1 MDKKLVV
8 GNWKMNLL
16 REEALELSG
25 AIVSLLGEDY
35 DACQVV
41 LVPPYTVLDVVR
53 RGISGSNID
62 LGAQNVFSRMS
73 GAFTGEVSAP
83 MLLDAVCSWAIVGHS
98 ERRHIIGETDEQI
111 REKLLL
117 SISCGLKVILC
128 VGETEVQR
136 EEAIRESED
145 ISTRKEK
152 LFSPIKTQI
161 KNALHD
167 LDEER
172 ISEDI
177 VIAYEPVWAIGTGKN
192 ATSSEI
198 AEIHGYIRELLTEM
212 FPRLG
217 DSVKILYG
225 GSVKTGNI
233 EEIMSV
239 DEVDGVLVGGESL
252 SADSF
257 FRIIKSVG
265 V

>member
-25 AIVSLLGEDY
+25 EIVGLLGEGY
-35 DACQVV
+35 DACGVV
-41 LVPPYTVLDVVR
+41 LVPPYTVLDVVGKR
-53 RGISGSNID
+53 VSGSNID
-62 LGAQNVFSRMS
+62 LGAQNVSGRIS
-73 GAFTGEVSAP
+73 GAFTGEISAP
-83 MLLDAVCSWAIVGHS
+83 MLLDAGCNWVIIGHS
-98 ERRHIIGETDEQI
+98 ERRHILGETDDQV

-136 EEAIRESED
+136 EEAVRGSED
-145 ISTRKEK
+145 VSTRKEL
-152 LFSPIKTQI
+152 LFSPIKVQI
-161 KNALHD
+161 ENALRG

-172 ISEDI
+172 ISD
-177 VIAYEPVWAIGTGKN
+177 VVMAYEPVWAIGTGKN

-198 AEIHGYIRELLTEM
+198 AEIHGYMRELLTGM
-212 FPRLG
+212 FPRSG
-217 DSVKILYG
+217 SGVKILYG

-265 V
+265 G

>member
-1 MDKKLVV
+1 MSKKLVV

-35 DACQVV
+35 NASKVV
-41 LVPPYTVLDVVR
+41 LVPPYTVLDVVSR
-53 RGISGSNID
+53 RISGSNID
-62 LGAQNVFSRMS
+62 LGAQNVFGRIS

-83 MLLDAVCSWAIVGHS
+83 MLLDAGCNWVIIGHS
-98 ERRHIIGETDEQI
+98 ERRHILGETDEQI

-117 SISCGLKVILC
+117 SISYGLKIILC

-136 EEAIRESED
+136 EEAIRGSED
-145 ISTRKEK
+145 VSTRKEL
-152 LFSPIKTQI
+152 LFSPIKIQI
-161 KNALHD
+161 ENTLHD
-167 LDEER
+167 LDEEQ
-172 ISEDI
+172 ISDV

-212 FPRLG
+212 FPCLG
-217 DSVKILYG
+217 NSVKILYG

-233 EEIMSV
+233 KGIMSV
-239 DEVDGVLVGGESL
+239 DKVHGVLVGGASL

-265 V
+265 G

>member
-25 AIVSLLGEDY
+25 AVVSLLGEDY

-41 LVPPYTVLDVVR
+41 LVPPYTVLDVVGR
-53 RGISGSNID
+53 RISGSNID
-62 LGAQNVFSRMS
+62 LGAQNVFGRIS
-73 GAFTGEVSAP
+73 GAFTGEISAP
-83 MLLDAVCSWAIVGHS
+83 MLLDAGCHWAIVGHS
-98 ERRHIIGETDEQI
+98 ERRHILGETDEQV

-128 VGETEVQR
+128 VGETEIQR
-136 EEAIRESED
+136 EEAVRGSED
-145 ISTRKEK
+145 ISTRKQL
-152 LFSPIKTQI
+152 LFSPIKVQI
-161 KNALHD
+161 ENALHD

-172 ISEDI
+172 ISDI

-217 DSVKILYG
+217 NSVKILYG

-233 EEIMSV
+233 EGIMSV
-239 DEVDGVLVGGESL
+239 DEVDGVLVGGASL

-257 FRIIKSVG
+257 FRIVKSVG
-265 V
+265 G

>member
-41 LVPPYTVLDVVR
+41 LVPPYTVLDVVNR
-53 RGISGSNID
+53 RISGSNID
-62 LGAQNVFSRMS
+62 LGAQNVFGRIS
-73 GAFTGEVSAP
+73 GAFTGEISAP
-83 MLLDAVCSWAIVGHS
+83 MLLDAGCNWAIIGHS
-98 ERRHIIGETDEQI
+98 ERRHILGETDEQI

-117 SISCGLKVILC
+117 SISCGLKIILC

-136 EEAIRESED
+136 EEAICGSED
-145 ISTRKEK
+145 ISTRKEL
-152 LFSPIKTQI
+152 LFSPIKVQI
-161 KNALHD
+161 ENALHS
-167 LDEER
+167 LDEEQ
-172 ISEDI
+172 ISDV

-217 DSVKILYG
+217 NSVKILYG

-233 EEIMSV
+233 EGIMSV
-239 DEVDGVLVGGESL
+239 DEVDGVLVGGASL

-265 V
+265 G

>member
-8 GNWKMNLL
+8 GNWKMNVL
-16 REEALELSG
+16 REEALELSD
-25 AIVSLLGEDY
+25 AIVSMLGEDY
-35 DACQVV
+35 DASEVV
-41 LVPPYTVLDVVR
+41 LVPPYTVLDVVSR
-53 RGISGSNID
+53 RTSGSNID
-62 LGAQNVFSRMS
+62 LGAQNVFGRIS
-73 GAFTGEVSAP
+73 GAFTGEISAP
-83 MLLDAVCSWAIVGHS
+83 MLLDAGCNWAIVGHS
-98 ERRHIIGETDEQI
+98 ERRHILGETDEQI

-117 SISCGLKVILC
+117 STSCGLKIILC
-128 VGETEVQR
+128 VGETEDQR
-136 EEAIRESED
+136 EEAIGGSKD
-145 ISTRKEK
+145 VSARKEL
-152 LFSPIKTQI
+152 LFLPIKIQI
-161 KNALHD
+161 ENALHG
-167 LDEER
+167 LGEER
-172 ISEDI
+172 ISDV

-198 AEIHGYIRELLTEM
+198 AEIHGYIRELLTGM

>member
-35 DACQVV
+35 NACQVV
-41 LVPPYTVLDVVR
+41 LVPPYTVLDVVSR
-53 RGISGSNID
+53 CISGSNID
-62 LGAQNVFSRMS
+62 LGAQNVFGRIS
-73 GAFTGEVSAP
+73 GAFTGEISAP
-83 MLLDAVCSWAIVGHS
+83 MLLDAGCHWAIVGHS
-98 ERRHIIGETDEQI
+98 ERRHILGETDEQI

-117 SISCGLKVILC
+117 SISCGLKIILC

-136 EEAIRESED
+136 EEAICGSED
-145 ISTRKEK
+145 VSTRKEL
-152 LFSPIKTQI
+152 LFSPIKVQI
-161 KNALHD
+161 ENALHD
-167 LDEER
+167 LEEEQ
-172 ISEDI
+172 ISDV

-212 FPRLG
+212 FPRSG
-217 DSVKILYG
+217 NSVKILYG

-239 DEVDGVLVGGESL
+239 DEVEGVLVGGASL

-265 V
+265 G

>member
-35 DACQVV
+35 DACEVV
-41 LVPPYTVLDVVR
+41 LVPPYTVLDVVG

-62 LGAQNVFSRMS
+62 LGAQNVFGRIS
-73 GAFTGEVSAP
+73 GAFTGEISAP
-83 MLLDAVCSWAIVGHS
+83 MLLDAGCHWVIVGHS
-98 ERRHIIGETDEQI
+98 ERRHILGETDEQVS
-111 REKLLL
+111 EKLLL

-136 EEAIRESED
+136 EEAIRGSED
-145 ISTRKEK
+145 ISTRKDL
-152 LFSPIKTQI
+152 LFSPIKVQI
-161 KNALHD
+161 ENALRN

-172 ISEDI
+172 ISDI

-217 DSVKILYG
+217 NTVKILYG

-239 DEVDGVLVGGESL
+239 DEVEGVLVGGASL

-265 V
+265 G

>member
-25 AIVSLLGEDY
+25 AIVGLLGEDY
-35 DACQVV
+35 DACGVV
-41 LVPPYTVLDVVR
+41 LVPPYTVLDAVR
-53 RGISGSNID
+53 GRISGSNIY
-62 LGAQNVFSRMS
+62 LGAQNVFGRTS
-73 GAFTGEVSAP
+73 GAFTGEISPP
-83 MLLDAVCSWAIVGHS
+83 MLLDAGCSWAIVGHS
-98 ERRHIIGETDEQI
+98 ERRHILGETDEQI

-117 SISCGLKVILC
+117 SVSCGLKIILC
-128 VGETEVQR
+128 VGETGVQR
-136 EEAIRESED
+136 EEAVRGSEED
-145 ISTRKEK
+145 VSARKEL
-152 LFSPIKTQI
+152 LFSPIRVQVE
-161 KNALHD
+161 NALRD

-172 ISEDI
+172 ISD
-177 VIAYEPVWAIGTGKN
+177 VVMAYEPVWAIGTGKN
-192 ATSSEI
+192 AASSEI

-217 DSVKILYG
+217 SSVKILYG

-233 EEIMSV
+233 EGIMSV
-239 DEVDGVLVGGESL
+239 HEVDGVLVGGESL

-265 V
+265 G

>member
-41 LVPPYTVLDVVR
+41 LVPPYTVLDVVGR
-53 RGISGSNID
+53 RISGSNID
-62 LGAQNVFSRMS
+62 LGAQNVFGRIS
-73 GAFTGEVSAP
+73 GAFTGEISAP
-83 MLLDAVCSWAIVGHS
+83 MLLDAGCNWVIIGHS
-98 ERRHIIGETDEQI
+98 ERRHILGETDEQI

-117 SISCGLKVILC
+117 SISCGLKIILC

-136 EEAIRESED
+136 EEAIRGSED
-145 ISTRKEK
+145 ISSRKEL
-152 LFSPIKTQI
+152 LFSPTKTQI
-161 KNALHD
+161 ENALHD

-172 ISEDI
+172 ISDI

-198 AEIHGYIRELLTEM
+198 AEVHGYIRELLTEM
-212 FPRLG
+212 FPGLG
-217 DSVKILYG
+217 GSVKILYG

-233 EEIMSV
+233 EKIMSV
-239 DEVDGVLVGGESL
+239 DEVDGVLVGGASL

-265 V
+265 G

>member
-1 MDKKLVV
+1 MSKKLVV

-35 DACQVV
+35 NASKVV
-41 LVPPYTVLDVVR
+41 LVPPYTVLDVVSR
-53 RGISGSNID
+53 RISGSNID
-62 LGAQNVFSRMS
+62 LGAQNVFGRIS

-83 MLLDAVCSWAIVGHS
+83 MLLDAGCNWVIIGHS
-98 ERRHIIGETDEQI
+98 ERRHILGETDEQI

-117 SISCGLKVILC
+117 SISCGLKIILC

-136 EEAIRESED
+136 EEAIRGSED
-145 ISTRKEK
+145 VSTRKEL
-152 LFSPIKTQI
+152 LFLPIKIQI
-161 KNALHD
+161 ENALHD
-167 LDEER
+167 LDEEQ
-172 ISEDI
+172 ISDV

-217 DSVKILYG
+217 NSVKILYG

-233 EEIMSV
+233 EGIMSV
-239 DEVDGVLVGGESL
+239 DEIHGVLVGGASL

-265 V
+265 G

>member
-1 MDKKLVV
+1 MDKKLVI

-16 REEALELSG
+16 REEALELS
-25 AIVSLLGEDY
+25 AAVVSLLGEDY

-53 RGISGSNID
+53 GRISGSSID
-62 LGAQNVFSRMS
+62 LGAQNVFGRIS
-73 GAFTGEVSAP
+73 GAFTGEISAP
-83 MLLDAVCSWAIVGHS
+83 MLSDAGCSWVIVGHS
-98 ERRHIIGETDEQI
+98 ERRHILGETDEQI

-117 SISCGLKVILC
+117 SVSCGLKVILC

-136 EEAIRESED
+136 EEAIRGSED
-145 ISTRKEK
+145 ISRRKEL
-152 LFSPIKTQI
+152 LFSPIKVQME
-161 KNALHD
+161 NALHD

-172 ISEDI
+172 ISDI

-198 AEIHGYIRELLTEM
+198 DEIHGYIRELLTEM
-212 FPRLG
+212 FPSSG
-217 DSVKILYG
+217 NNVKILYG

-233 EEIMSV
+233 AEIMSV

>member
-35 DACQVV
+35 DACEVV
-41 LVPPYTVLDVVR
+41 LVPPYTVLDAVGR
-53 RGISGSNID
+53 SISGSNIN
-62 LGAQNVFSRMS
+62 LGAQNVFGRIS
-73 GAFTGEVSAP
+73 GAFTGEISAP
-83 MLLDAVCSWAIVGHS
+83 MLLDAGCNWVIVGHS
-98 ERRHIIGETDEQI
+98 ERRHILGETDEQI

-117 SISCGLKVILC
+117 SISCGLKIILC

-136 EEAIRESED
+136 EEAIRRSED
-145 ISTRKEK
+145 ISTRKER
-152 LFSPIKTQI
+152 LFSPTKIQLES
-161 KNALHD
+161 ALHD

-172 ISEDI
+172 VSDI

-239 DEVDGVLVGGESL
+239 DEVDGVLVGGASL

-265 V
+265 G

>member
-62 LGAQNVFSRMS
+62 LGAQNVFGKES
-73 GAFTGEVSAP
+73 GAFTGEISAP
-83 MLLDAVCSWAIVGHS
+83 MLLDAGCNWVIVGHS
-98 ERRHIIGETDEQI
+98 ERRHILGETDGQI

-117 SISCGLKVILC
+117 SISCGLKIILC
-128 VGETEVQR
+128 VGETDAQR
-136 EEAIRESED
+136 EEAIRGSED
-145 ISTRKEK
+145 TSTRKEL

-161 KNALHD
+161 ENALHG
-167 LDEER
+167 LGEER
-172 ISEDI
+172 ISDI

-192 ATSSEI
+192 ATPSEI
-198 AEIHGYIRELLTEM
+198 DEVHRYIRELLTEM

-233 EEIMSV
+233 EGIMSV

>member
-83 MLLDAVCSWAIVGHS
+83 MLLDAGCSWAIVGHS

-145 ISTRKEK
+145 ISTRKEM

-172 ISEDI
+172 ISDI

-233 EEIMSV
+233 GEIMSV

>member
-16 REEALELSG
+16 RKEALELSG
-25 AIVSLLGEDY
+25 EIVDLLGEGY
-35 DACQVV
+35 DACGVV
-41 LVPPYTVLDVVR
+41 LVPPYTVLDAV
-53 RGISGSNID
+53 GKHISGSNID
-62 LGAQNVFSRMS
+62 LGAQNVSGRIG
-73 GAFTGEVSAP
+73 GAFTGEISAP
-83 MLLDAVCSWAIVGHS
+83 MLLDAGCNWAIVGHS
-98 ERRHIIGETDEQI
+98 ERRHILGETDEQV

-136 EEAIRESED
+136 EEAVRGSED
-145 ISTRKEK
+145 VLTRKEL
-152 LFSPIKTQI
+152 LFSPIKVQI
-161 KNALHD
+161 ENALSG

-172 ISEDI
+172 ISD
-177 VIAYEPVWAIGTGKN
+177 VVMAYEPVWAIGTGKN

-198 AEIHGYIRELLTEM
+198 AEIHVYIRELLTGM
-212 FPRLG
+212 FPRSG
-217 DSVKILYG
+217 SSVKILYG

-265 V
+265 G

>member
-1 MDKKLVV
+1 MDKKLVI

-25 AIVSLLGEDY
+25 AVVSLLGEDY
-35 DACQVV
+35 DACRVV
-41 LVPPYTVLDVVR
+41 LVPPYTALDAVGR
-53 RGISGSNID
+53 RISGSNID
-62 LGAQNVFSRMS
+62 LGAQDVFGRIS
-73 GAFTGEVSAP
+73 GAFTGEISAP
-83 MLLDAVCSWAIVGHS
+83 MLLDAGCRWVIVGHS
-98 ERRHIIGETDEQI
+98 ERRHILGETDEQV

-117 SISCGLKVILC
+117 SISCGLKAVLC
-128 VGETEVQR
+128 AGETEVQR
-136 EEAIRESED
+136 EEAIRGSED
-145 ISTRKEK
+145 ISTRKEL
-152 LFSPIKTQI
+152 LFSPVKVQI
-161 KNALHD
+161 ENALRD

-172 ISEDI
+172 VSDV

-198 AEIHGYIRELLTEM
+198 AEIHGYIRELLTGM

-217 DSVKILYG
+217 NSVKILYG

-265 V
+265 G